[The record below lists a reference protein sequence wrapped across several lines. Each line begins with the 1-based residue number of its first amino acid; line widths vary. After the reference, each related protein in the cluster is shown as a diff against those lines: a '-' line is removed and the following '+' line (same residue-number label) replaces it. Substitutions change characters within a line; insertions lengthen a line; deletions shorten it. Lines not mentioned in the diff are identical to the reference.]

1 MVSPVPRPV
10 PPKPGKRKLP
20 FGLIEID
27 AWLDS
32 SLWRFFHGISRF
44 WESVTIFSRR
54 FRVRGPNRIAV
65 ELCCEALT
73 LGLVGFVLL
82 LTLAQPAMKMT
93 RHGLPQQADFSVQFL
108 DRHGNE
114 IGRRGILKANAVP
127 IDEMPDH
134 FVKAVLATEDRRFF
148 EHWGID
154 FLGLAR
160 ALGENARA
168 GGVVQGGST
177 LTQQLAKNVF
187 LSNERSLE
195 RKINEAFLALWLEA
209 NLTKREILG
218 MYLDRAYMGGGT
230 NGAAAAAEFYFGKN
244 IRDVNLPEAAMLAGL
259 FKAPTQ
265 YAPHNNLPAARARA
279 NVVLGAMVDAGFMT
293 EGQVVA
299 ARRHPATAVDRASAL
314 PAPDYFLDYAFDE
327 IQRIASD
334 FPQRTFVARTTI
346 DMGLQKLAD
355 ESVDFHLRQFGKT
368 YGVEEGAMAVLDD
381 EGGLVALVGGR
392 DYGLSQF
399 NRATRALR
407 QPGSSFKAYVYAS
420 AMENGHKPT
429 DFIVDGPVRVGNW
442 MPQNYGNS
450 FAGRI
455 QIQDAMARSLNTV
468 AVKLSQEVG
477 PGKVAA
483 LAKSFGV
490 ETPLRGDKTIAL
502 GTNEVT
508 VLDQA
513 TGYSVFPAGG
523 LSSQRH
529 SIEQIS
535 LADGTILWDARRD
548 LPPRHRVLSEQ
559 ATKSMN
565 EMFVRIPEVGTARR
579 ARLSMTRA
587 GGKTGTTQGYRDA
600 WFVGFTGNF
609 TAAVW
614 YGNDSF
620 KPTNKLTGGGLPAM
634 TWQRFME
641 SAHQGIDLRP
651 IPFIDNPIP
660 APGSIEVAKTEGAGD
675 IPRITRPSLV
685 NNQTQK
691 VLADLERLM
700 QSAAPVPPGKLASAA
715 ARSTARPQPAVANP

>member
-1 MVSPVPRPV
+1 M
-10 PPKPGKRKLP
+10 L
-20 FGLIEID
+20 
-27 AWLDS
+27 
-32 SLWRFFHGISRF
+32 
-44 WESVTIFSRR
+44 
-54 FRVRGPNRIAV
+54 FR
-65 ELCCEALT
+65 
-73 LGLVGFVLL
+73 
-82 LTLAQPAMKMT
+82 
-93 RHGLPQQADFSVQFL
+93 S
-108 DRHGNE
+108 
-114 IGRRGILKANAVP
+114 
-127 IDEMPDH
+127 
-134 FVKAVLATEDRRFF
+134 
-148 EHWGID
+148 
-154 FLGLAR
+154 
-160 ALGENARA
+160 
-168 GGVVQGGST
+168 
-177 LTQQLAKNVF
+177 
-187 LSNERSLE
+187 
-195 RKINEAFLALWLEA
+195 
-209 NLTKREILG
+209 
-218 MYLDRAYMGGGT
+218 
-230 NGAAAAAEFYFGKN
+230 
-244 IRDVNLPEAAMLAGL
+244 
-259 FKAPTQ
+259 
-265 YAPHNNLPAARARA
+265 
-279 NVVLGAMVDAGFMT
+279 
-293 EGQVVA
+293 
-299 ARRHPATAVDRASAL
+299 
-314 PAPDYFLDYAFDE
+314 
-327 IQRIASD
+327 
-334 FPQRTFVARTTI
+334 
-346 DMGLQKLAD
+346 
-355 ESVDFHLRQFGKT
+355 
-368 YGVEEGAMAVLDD
+368 
-381 EGGLVALVGGR
+381 
-392 DYGLSQF
+392 
-399 NRATRALR
+399 
-407 QPGSSFKAYVYAS
+407 
-420 AMENGHKPT
+420 
-429 DFIVDGPVRVGNW
+429 
-442 MPQNYGNS
+442 
-450 FAGRI
+450 
-455 QIQDAMARSLNTV
+455 
-468 AVKLSQEVG
+468 
-477 PGKVAA
+477 
-483 LAKSFGV
+483 
-490 ETPLRGDKTIAL
+490 

-700 QSAAPVPPGKLASAA
+700 QSATPVPPGKLASAA